1 MNLRPNPFKNISNN
15 GKKPPIIFNAIL
27 KPYASLSSYGF
38 LTFMLILIIVSCSI
52 GIAFAVLGAWPV
64 LGFFGLEI
72 FIIYQAFK
80 YNYRDSKRIEN
91 ITLTDNDIVIE
102 SVSPKGISRI
112 FRLQTYWMKIDYR
125 LSKTTRCGELI
136 LRSHGKSIEIG
147 SFLTTREKKS
157 LAIKLEH
164 EIKAIRRKS

>member
-1 MNLRPNPFKNISNN
+1 MNLRSDPFENISNN
-15 GKKPPIIFNAIL
+15 PKTPPIIFDAIL

-38 LTFMLILIIVSCSI
+38 LTFMLTLIIISCSI
-52 GIAFAVLGAWPV
+52 GIVFSILGAWPV

-91 ITLTDNDIVIE
+91 ITLTGNDIVIE
-102 SVSPKGISRI
+102 RVSHKGESRI
-112 FRLQTYWMKIDYR
+112 FRLQTYWMKVDYR

-136 LRSHGKSIEIG
+136 LRSHGKAIEIG
-147 SFLTTREKKS
+147 RFLTPREKKS
-157 LAIKLEH
+157 LAIRLER
-164 EIKAIRRKS
+164 ELKAIRQKS

>member
-1 MNLRPNPFKNISNN
+1 MNLRSNPFENISKNE
-15 GKKPPIIFNAIL
+15 KSPPIIFDAIL

-38 LTFMLILIIVSCSI
+38 LTFMLILITVSCSI
-52 GIAFAVLGAWPV
+52 GIAFAILGAWPV

-91 ITLTDNDIVIE
+91 IKLTDNDIVIE
-102 SVSPKGISRI
+102 SVNYKGESRI
-112 FRLQTYWMKIDYR
+112 FELQTYWIKVDYR

-136 LRSHGKSIEIG
+136 LRSHGKAIEIG
-147 SFLTTREKKS
+147 RFLTTREKKS
-157 LAIKLEH
+157 LAIRLER
-164 EIKAIRRKS
+164 ELKAIRKKN